1 MINLFHFYDSIRMA
15 NHLCKSHFLLFEYS
29 FASDNFIVISDINFI
44 RMSNFIPFH
53 FLFPAISFSNSHILR
68 IHIFAVPCVVY
79 MLIFLYLTHSKTH
92 LKIKALK
99 QVEIFERVRFAV
111 SDYFHSHIFPLS
123 IIRFDIKCSLS

>member
-1 MINLFHFYDSIRMA
+1 MILFDEVEHPSIYDI
-15 NHLCKSHFLLFEYS
+15 
-29 FASDNFIVISDINFI
+29 FIKIGDTNFI
-44 RMSNFIPFH
+44 RMSKLRFIFFSQRFPFQ
-53 FLFPAISFSNSHILR
+53 NSHTLR
-68 IHIFAVPCVVY
+68 IHICYVPCVVY